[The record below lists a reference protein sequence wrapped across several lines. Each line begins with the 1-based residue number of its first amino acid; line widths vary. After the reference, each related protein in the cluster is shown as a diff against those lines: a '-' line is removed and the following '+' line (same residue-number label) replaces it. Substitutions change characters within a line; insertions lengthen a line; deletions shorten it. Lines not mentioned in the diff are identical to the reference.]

1 MARVSTARTRA
12 ARRDEL
18 ARIGSRPAPGLRLRW
33 GRIAVSLLALGSG
46 IGFITLLLHMVGE
59 FMDRL

>member
-12 ARRDEL
+12 ARRDEI
-18 ARIGSRPAPGLRLRW
+18 ARVASMPTPKLRLRW
-33 GRIAVSLLALGSG
+33 GRICAYLLALTSG
-46 IGFITLLLHMVGE
+46 AVIIAQFLYMVGE

>member
-18 ARIGSRPAPGLRLRW
+18 ARKAATPGLRLRW
-33 GRIAVSLLALGSG
+33 GRILVLLLALGSG
-46 IGFITLLLHMVGE
+46 AGFMAQFLYMVGE